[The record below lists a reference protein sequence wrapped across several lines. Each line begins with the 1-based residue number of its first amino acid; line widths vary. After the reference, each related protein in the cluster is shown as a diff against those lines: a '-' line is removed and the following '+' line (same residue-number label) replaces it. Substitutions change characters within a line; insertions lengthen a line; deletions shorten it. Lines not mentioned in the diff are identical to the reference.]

1 MGLNCEIQVDVET
14 FGEPS
19 QRQAVK
25 AATLPTIDTLAELL
39 ERLGSISPARVRFRP
54 PPGTAKP
61 QDVVACETGEKRL
74 CELVDGVLV
83 EKAMGYYESR
93 LAAVL
98 LSLLEVFC
106 QEHNIGIVLGADATT
121 ALAPGLV
128 RLPDVSF
135 VSRLRLPGGT
145 VPREPI
151 PDLAPDLAV
160 EVISQGN
167 TPQEMERKLREYF
180 EAGVNLVWYVYP
192 QTRTVRVYRA
202 PGRVLELS
210 EDQTLD
216 GGDVL
221 PGFAVNIRDW
231 FRRAE

>member
-1 MGLNCEIQVDVET
+1 MN
-14 FGEPS
+14 
-19 QRQAVK
+19 A
-25 AATLPTIDTLAELL
+25 AATVPAIDTLAELL
-39 ERLGSISPARVRFRP
+39 ERLGSISPARVRVHP
-54 PPGTAKP
+54 PPGTAT
-61 QDVVACETGEKRL
+61 QQHILACDKGEKRL
-74 CELVDGVLV
+74 CELVEGVLV

-93 LAAVL
+93 LAMVL
-98 LSLLEVFC
+98 ASLLEAFC
-106 QEHNIGIVLGADATT
+106 QEHDMGIVLGADATT

-135 VSRLRLPGGT
+135 VSRQRLPGGK

-180 EAGVNLVWYVYP
+180 EAGVKLVWYVYP
-192 QTRTVRVYRA
+192 QTRTVRVYTA
-202 PGRVLELS
+202 PERVLELGV
-210 EDQTLD
+210 DQTLH

-221 PGFAVNIRDW
+221 PGFSIQIRDW
-231 FRRAE
+231 LQRAE

>member
-1 MGLNCEIQVDVET
+1 MN
-14 FGEPS
+14 
-19 QRQAVK
+19 A
-25 AATLPTIDTLAELL
+25 AATVPAIDTLAELL
-39 ERLGSISPARVRFRP
+39 ERLGSISPARVRVHP
-54 PPGTAKP
+54 PPGTATQ
-61 QDVVACETGEKRL
+61 QDILACDKGEKRL
-74 CELVDGVLV
+74 CELVEGVLV

-93 LAAVL
+93 LAMVL
-98 LSLLEVFC
+98 ASLLEAFC
-106 QEHNIGIVLGADATT
+106 QEHDMGIVLGADATT

-135 VSRLRLPGGT
+135 VSRQRLPGGK

-180 EAGVNLVWYVYP
+180 EAGVKLVWYVYP
-192 QTRTVRVYRA
+192 QTRTVRVYTA
-202 PGRVLELS
+202 PERVLELGV
-210 EDQTLD
+210 DQTLH

-221 PGFAVNIRDW
+221 PGFSIQIRDW
-231 FRRAE
+231 LQRAE